1 MHRFEPGC
9 ELYVP
14 IPEGMEQAVH
24 WAGGEP
30 VAVLNYQPANRHDPA
45 NWKTCKCG
53 ELGCL
58 SSKPK
63 VNEDAMEKMR
73 RWIENTFS
81 GTHMREV
88 VVH

>member
-14 IPEGMEQAVH
+14 IPEGME
-24 WAGGEP
+24 G
-30 VAVLNYQPANRHDPA
+30 R
-45 NWKTCKCG
+45 
-53 ELGCL
+53 
-58 SSKPK
+58 
-63 VNEDAMEKMR
+63 EDAMAKMR
-73 RWIENTFS
+73 SWIENTFS

>member
-1 MHRFEPGC
+1 MCGRECSEMHTFDPGC

-30 VAVLNYQPANRHDPA
+30 IAVRNYYPAG
-45 NWKTCKCG
+45 K
-53 ELGCL
+53 
-58 SSKPK
+58 
-63 VNEDAMEKMR
+63 EDALAKMR